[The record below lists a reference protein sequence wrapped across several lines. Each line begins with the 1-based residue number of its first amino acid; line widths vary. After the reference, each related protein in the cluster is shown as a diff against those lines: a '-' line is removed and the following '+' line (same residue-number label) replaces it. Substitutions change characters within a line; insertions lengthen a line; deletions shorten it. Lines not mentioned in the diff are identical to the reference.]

1 MIAGFGAM
9 RCDVMLEDTVADP
22 VAEDEIRA
30 LDEADLERLAELEA
44 LEMPKRDDKPK
55 GRTVRFGP

>member
-1 MIAGFGAM
+1 MPCFGVTSE
-9 RCDVMLEDTVADP
+9 RIVADP
-22 VAEDEIRA
+22 IAEDEIRA

-44 LEMPKRDDKPK
+44 LEMPKQNEKPK